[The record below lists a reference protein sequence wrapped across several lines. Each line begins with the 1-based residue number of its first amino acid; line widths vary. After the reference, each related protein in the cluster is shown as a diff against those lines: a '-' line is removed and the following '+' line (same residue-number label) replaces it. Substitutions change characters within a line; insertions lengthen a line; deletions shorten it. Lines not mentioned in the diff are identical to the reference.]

1 MTALPY
7 STAGF
12 KRDEYFVNDIRSV
25 VYSAGKGP
33 PVVYLHGGGTYHG
46 FEWARDWLDRF
57 RLIVPHH
64 PGFGESA
71 DDPNLSSIDDYVAH
85 YARLF
90 EMLDLGRLHLSGAS
104 MGGWLAAEIART
116 RPEQID
122 RLVLVSPAGLSAAAH
137 PRLDFANVPP
147 ADLPTYLVTDP
158 GFIAPFWPAQ
168 PDARLAALLRREA
181 GTTGRVMQTAEAAE
195 KSLRLA
201 LPRLGLPI
209 LILWGERDRVL
220 PAGLAGEW
228 AALLPDVRV
237 EIIPNGGHLLLDEFP
252 AARRAA
258 ARFLS
263 GE

>member
-12 KRDEYFVNDIRSV
+12 ERDEYVVDGIRSV

-46 FEWARDWLDRF
+46 FEWARDWLDDF
-57 RLIVPHH
+57 RVIVPHH

-71 DDPNLSSIDDYVAH
+71 DHPSLSSIEDYAAH

-90 EMLDLGRLHLSGAS
+90 ETLDLGRFHLAGAS
-104 MGGWLAAEIART
+104 MGGWLAAEIALST
-116 RPEQID
+116 PDLID
-122 RLVLVSPAGLSAAAH
+122 RLVLVSPAGLSSPAH
-137 PRLDFANVPP
+137 PRLDFASVPP

-158 GFIAPFWPAQ
+158 AFIAPFWPAR
-168 PDARLAALLRREA
+168 PDARLAALLMREA
-181 GTTGRVMQTAEAAE
+181 GATGRVMQTAEAAE
-195 KSLRLA
+195 KRLRRA
-201 LPRLGLPI
+201 LPRLRVPA

-228 AALLPDVRV
+228 KALLRDARV
-237 EIIPNGGHLLLDEFP
+237 EVIPNGGHLLLDEFP
-252 AARRAA
+252 AARRAG

-263 GE
+263 GK